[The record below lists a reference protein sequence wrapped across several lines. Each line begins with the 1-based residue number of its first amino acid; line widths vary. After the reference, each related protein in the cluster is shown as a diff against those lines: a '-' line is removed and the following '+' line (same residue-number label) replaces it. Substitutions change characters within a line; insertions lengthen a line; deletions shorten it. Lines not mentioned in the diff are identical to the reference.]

1 MNILVILNS
10 KSAPAGLMAERIAAR
25 GWTMTLTDPHRG
37 DPLPGPTAADGL
49 VALGGPQDAWD
60 DAKNPA
66 FSAIIAAI
74 RGFIGAEKPVLGL
87 CLGGQLLARALGARV
102 RRMETG
108 FERGLIAM
116 AAPPG
121 APASIVPA
129 GPLLLTSWH
138 RDSFDLPAGAELLLS
153 SNACAHQAFR
163 VGPRVYGFQC
173 HVEATPQ
180 TLLDWVKTGSG
191 KPSPEEA
198 AAIEA
203 AVHKDFPKAQ
213 ATGAAI
219 LDAWLDLSAAAG

>member
-10 KSAPAGLMAERIAAR
+10 KTAPAGLAAERIAAR
-25 GWTMTLTDPHRG
+25 GWTMTLANPHRG
-37 DPLPGPTAADGL
+37 EPLPGPQDAAAL
-49 VALGGPQDAWD
+49 VVLGGPQDAWD

-66 FSAIIAAI
+66 FSTIIAAI
-74 RGFIGAEKPVLGL
+74 RDFIAAEKPVLGL
-87 CLGGQLLARALGARV
+87 CLGGQLLARALGAPV

-108 FERGLIAM
+108 FERGLVAM
-116 AAPPG
+116 HAPPF

-153 SNACAHQAFR
+153 SAACAHQAFR

-173 HVEATPQ
+173 HIEATPQ
-180 TLLDWVKTGSG
+180 ILLDWVKTGSG

-203 AVHKDFPKAQ
+203 AVHRDFPKAQ

-219 LDAWLDLSAAAG
+219 LDAWLDLAGAAD